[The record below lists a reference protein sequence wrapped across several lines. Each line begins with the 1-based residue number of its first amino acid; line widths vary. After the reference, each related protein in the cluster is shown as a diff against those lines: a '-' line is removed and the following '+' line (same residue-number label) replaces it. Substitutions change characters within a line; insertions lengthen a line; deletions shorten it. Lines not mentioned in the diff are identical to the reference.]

1 MDKLIHFW
9 GALYLICVNQ
19 PWTKCNPR
27 SLTCLRFYSFMIL
40 GAGGRGAGEGGKQWP
55 NILLL
60 SACLFI
66 FYSIFS
72 EFQLESYC
80 CCSIVKAVSSSFAT
94 LWTVA
99 HQAPLSKGFPRQEY
113 WSGYYFLLQGLFL
126 TQELNLC
133 FLHWQADSL
142 SLSHQ
147 GSLLEFYSSCIL
159 IQKQLT
165 TAQCC
170 LPILQWPWDWMLLFL
185 HENSA
190 NEMGYILF
198 LPTIYTS
205 PSVPNS
211 GLFTPKGAT

>member
-1 MDKLIHFW
+1 MNSNNGRSFWCHNSYFLVTCFRKKWIYCFILKDRYFLCSACKEIRYMLMDKLIHFW

-27 SLTCLRFYSFMIL
+27 SLTCLRFYSFMML
-40 GAGGRGAGEGGKQWP
+40 GAAGGGAGEGGKQWP

-66 FYSIFS
+66 FYRIFS

-147 GSLLEFYSSCIL
+147 GSLLEFYSSCML
-159 IQKQLT
+159 IQK
-165 TAQCC
+165 
-170 LPILQWPWDWMLLFL
+170 W
-185 HENSA
+185 
-190 NEMGYILF
+190 
-198 LPTIYTS
+198 
-205 PSVPNS
+205 
-211 GLFTPKGAT
+211 

>member
-1 MDKLIHFW
+1 MQSKIPYMSKIL
-9 GALYLICVNQ
+9 Q
-19 PWTKCNPR
+19 
-27 SLTCLRFYSFMIL
+27 FYDA
-40 GAGGRGAGEGGKQWP
+40 GAGPGWGGKQWP

-66 FYSIFS
+66 FYRIFS

-80 CCSIVKAVSSSFAT
+80 CCSIAKVVSSSFVT
-94 LWTVA
+94 LWTIA
-99 HQAPLSKGFPRQEY
+99 RQAPLSKGFPGQED
-113 WSGYYFLLQGLFL
+113 YFLLQGIFL

-147 GSLLEFYSSCIL
+147 GSLLEFYFSCIL
-159 IQKQLT
+159 IQKRLT

-170 LPILQWPWDWMLLFL
+170 LPILQWPCDWMLLFL

-198 LPTIYTS
+198 FAYYLCFS
-205 PSVPNS
+205 LS
-211 GLFTPKGAT
+211 A